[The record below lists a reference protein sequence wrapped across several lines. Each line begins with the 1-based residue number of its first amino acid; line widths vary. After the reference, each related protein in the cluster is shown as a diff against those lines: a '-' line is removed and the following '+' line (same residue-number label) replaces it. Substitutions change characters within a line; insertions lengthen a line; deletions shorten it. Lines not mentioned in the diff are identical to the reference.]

1 MAEKHKSKYKKP
13 ENTKYKT
20 RKDLKDYTT
29 DDKKGGLNPKS
40 TGEKQTNVLRKTDK
54 EVVDTGDMYVKYNA
68 DDRLYKDIEDGEYDP
83 KHAAKILKKRQD
95 KDEKDNEQNIKDKI
109 ENLTREGKERLVR
122 EYIRRKIERVLLE
135 QPTAAEPEEPVEDIP
150 ADDTMTAEPAAEPA
164 AAETPTP
171 PATPTPTDI
180 PAPAAETPAE
190 PVAPAAPEATP
201 EELENR
207 VITNVA
213 SELEKEGAVGK
224 IDMISKI
231 LKLSMKETDPAD
243 KSMFFKLLRAY
254 AIKKIS
260 QIEPEISQSK

>member
-1 MAEKHKSKYKKP
+1 MNLFWALVITKIGVKPLLKSVEKASHYICHCIHLYHAHVALLVYCV
-13 ENTKYKT
+13 NFQWFYLY
-20 RKDLKDYTT
+20 DLVGIGCIMVYAC
-29 DDKKGGLNPKS
+29 LYHRERYLRYE
-40 TGEKQTNVLRKTDK
+40 EK
-54 EVVDTGDMYVKYNA
+54 E
-68 DDRLYKDIEDGEYDP
+68 
-83 KHAAKILKKRQD
+83 
-95 KDEKDNEQNIKDKI
+95 NEQNNKDKI

-150 ADDTMTAEPAAEPA
+150 ADDTMPAEPTAEPAAT
-164 AAETPTP
+164 ETPTP